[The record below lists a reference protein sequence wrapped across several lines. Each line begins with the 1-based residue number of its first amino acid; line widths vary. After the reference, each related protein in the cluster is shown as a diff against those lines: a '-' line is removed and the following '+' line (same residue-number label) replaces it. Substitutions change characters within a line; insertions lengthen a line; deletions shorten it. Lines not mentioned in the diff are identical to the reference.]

1 MVRMWMSMR
10 RERRSERGGKSF
22 FGFTLLYFTLI
33 LDGLDGY
40 FRVLETFGL
49 RKGDMYDGYE
59 VTILVWSRVC
69 MFHAFLSK
77 APAAGTWLMLMH
89 HVLRLDRGTAN
100 INVSWCFGNPGCRVG
115 TPQSPSSSGP

>member
-1 MVRMWMSMR
+1 MR
-10 RERRSERGGKSF
+10 EESLFSV
-22 FGFTLLYFTLI
+22 LVYFTLI

-59 VTILVWSRVC
+59 VTILVWSRIC

-77 APAAGTWLMLMH
+77 ARRQ
-89 HVLRLDRGTAN
+89 VRGLCLC
-100 INVSWCFGNPGCRVG
+100 IMYCV
-115 TPQSPSSSGP
+115 